1 MGSRMACK
9 SKLSAV
15 ERRVMKFSL
24 QSLRTI
30 GQAGWLFAFWSIAF
44 LASWLHFFLYSA
56 ENWTTVPSYLRMDIC
71 CFSVF
76 SMALVIQ
83 LVVRKSHW
91 LTIMAA
97 FFFYESAASL
107 IIRLK

>member
-30 GQAGWLFAFWSIAF
+30 GPAGWLFAFWSIAF

-71 CFSVF
+71 CFFSVF
-76 SMALVIQ
+76 NGIGHSAS
-83 LVVRKSHW
+83 RKKIPLAHDNGGILFLRVGS
-91 LTIMAA
+91 
-97 FFFYESAASL
+97 
-107 IIRLK
+107 